1 MSSHTKTA
9 ATAEHLDL
17 SPWRVLPTALIAGGI
32 VFILLGFLV
41 DTFVFQAE
49 ALTQFAFSWLLAFM
63 FFLSLGLGSLGFVIL
78 HHLFDAGWSVPIRR
92 VLEQMS
98 CTLRWMW
105 LLWLPIGVLSPRLY
119 EWIRKV
125 NEGAPD
131 LSTKA
136 KYPLFTIP
144 GFWIVSAVCLFV
156 WWWLPT
162 MLRHWSLKQ
171 DETGSVEC
179 TRKLRRYSA
188 VGVFLFAFTL
198 TFGAILW
205 VKALEHE
212 WFSTMYGVYYF
223 AGSMWTTM
231 ATLYVI
237 ILLLQRQGPL
247 RGYVHE
253 KTYYFMGSILFA
265 FTVFYA
271 YVTFAQYFIIWNAN
285 MPEETFWYVVRERGT
300 WWDIG
305 LIIIFGHFF
314 LPFLLLLRIDW
325 KLKLALMGPLFV
337 WAWLMHFL
345 DLSFNI
351 VPVLHGENY
360 HLDLMDLGCMA
371 LLGGILS
378 KLFVTNLNSSP
389 VLPQKDPRFA
399 ESQEI
404 YVVPNTKP
412 ETGGAH

>member
-1 MSSHTKTA
+1 MSSQTKTDPA
-9 ATAEHLDL
+9 IEPLDL
-17 SPWRVLPTALIAGGI
+17 SKWRCVPTALMVAGGI
-32 VFILLGFLV
+32 GAVIGF
-41 DTFVFQAE
+41 FVNSQ
-49 ALTQFAFSWLLAFM
+49 QFAFSWLLAFM
-63 FFLSLGLGSLGFVIL
+63 FFLSLGLGGLGYTIL

-92 VLEQMS
+92 VTEHLACS
-98 CTLRWMW
+98 LRWMI
-105 LLWLPIGVLSPRLY
+105 LLWIPIGLLAPKLY
-119 EWIRKV
+119 DWMR
-125 NEGAPD
+125 GAPD
-131 LSTKA
+131 LATKA
-136 KYPLFTIP
+136 KYPLFTTS
-144 GFWIVSAVCLFV
+144 GFYIASIICLLI

-162 MLRHWSLKQ
+162 RLRYWSHKQ

-179 TRKLRRYSA
+179 TRKMRRLSA
-188 VGVFLFAFTL
+188 GGIFLFGFSL
-198 TFGAILW
+198 TMGAVLW

-223 AGSMWTTM
+223 AASMWTTM

-237 ILLLQRQGPL
+237 ILFLQRQGPL

-285 MPEETFWYVVRERGT
+285 MPEETFWYVLREKGT
-300 WWDIG
+300 WWYIG
-305 LIIIFGHFF
+305 QVIIFGHFF

-325 KLKLALMGPLFV
+325 KLKLALMGPLFLWV
-337 WAWLMHFL
+337 WLMQFV

-351 VPVLHGENY
+351 IPVLHPDNF
-360 HLDLMDLGCMA
+360 HLDWMDLACMA
-371 LLGGILS
+371 FMGGLLS
-378 KLFVTNLNSSP
+378 KAFIKRLNSHP
-389 VLPQKDPRFA
+389 ILPQKDPRFA

-404 YVVPNTKP
+404 YVAPNVSP